1 MSENKSSIS
10 SLRQTVYSLLEN
22 LQVLEAISIVRN
34 MLLQVG
40 LSNYLN
46 SLEKDRETFKYLLH
60 YLVEGYPDGTRNK
73 MIATI
78 SERLRTLADLA
89 VRADKGKDSSD
100 YYYSVL
106 RFSSFK
112 KDNFSSLLSEYSQVT
127 SELALYEAGG
137 NEERTLVKNKENLQE
152 RIFNLALT
160 SLGEDNGFANIRT
173 YLESPYADRT
183 LTLLVISAST
193 LSLLMYYDK
202 SKFDCL
208 LDVFENSD
216 EDSVSARALVGIVL
230 TLCTYH
236 DRIMQDSEVC
246 ARLELW
252 KDNSTFRNRL
262 IHTLR
267 MLIGTRDTERIAS
280 KIKDE
285 VIPDLMKLR
294 PELMDKF
301 KGIDPSQIDPE
312 DMHNN
317 PEWEEILEKS
327 GLSAKMQELN
337 EMQNDGADLMMVTF
351 SNLKQ
356 FPFFSNA
363 SNWFL
368 PFDVSHSALDIPA
381 NMRSSIDLL
390 ASVGSMICD
399 SDLYSLALALSK
411 MPDMQRNMVMTQ
423 LQLQQQ
429 QMNDIRVS
437 EELKESELLF
447 KNEVQKSVRDLYR
460 FFKLFRKKE
469 GFFDPF
475 SEPLKFY
482 EMPVLGTFLLDKEV
496 LEIVSEFYFKR
507 GFYKDALPVLLL
519 QADMLE
525 HDATLWEK
533 IGFCY
538 QSTGNFFKALEAY
551 EKASLLKTPGIW
563 LLKKLAFVNKV
574 TGRTE
579 DAIKYY
585 SAVLEK
591 EPDNYSVI
599 MNLGNLFLNCNKVE
613 EALHQY
619 YHANYIRQNS
629 PNALR
634 AIAWAELLNSNFIKS
649 KDFYEKVI
657 KIDPKESD
665 YLNLG
670 HVSHMLGTN
679 KEALNYY
686 SLAAEK
692 DEINFKEM
700 FMADLTDL
708 EKIGYSRTEAL
719 LLLEAAMNK

>member
-1 MSENKSSIS
+1 M
-10 SLRQTVYSLLEN
+10 LEN

-34 MLLQVG
+34 MLMQVG
-40 LSNYLN
+40 LTSYLN
-46 SLEKDRETFKYLLH
+46 SLDKDRETFKYLLH
-60 YLVEGYPDGTRNK
+60 YLVEGYPDDSRNK

-78 SERLRTLADLA
+78 SERLRTLADMA
-89 VRADKGKDSSD
+89 VRAEKGKDSSD

-106 RFSSFK
+106 RFSNFR
-112 KDNFSSLLSEYSQVT
+112 KDNFSSLLAEYSQVT
-127 SELALYEAGG
+127 SELSLYEAGG
-137 NEERTLVKNKENLQE
+137 NEESTLIKSKENLQE

-160 SLGEDNGFANIRT
+160 SLGEDNGFTDMRT

-183 LTLLVISAST
+183 LTLLVMSAST

-202 SKFDCL
+202 SKFTSL
-208 LDVFENSD
+208 LDVFENS
-216 EDSVSARALVGIVL
+216 EVNSIAARALVGIVL

-236 DRIMQDSEVC
+236 DRIRHDSELC
-246 ARLELW
+246 SRLELW
-252 KDNSTFRNRL
+252 KDKPSYRKRL

-285 VIPDLMKLR
+285 VIPDLIKLR
-294 PELMDKF
+294 PEIMDKF

-312 DMHNN
+312 EMHNN
-317 PEWEEILEKS
+317 PEWEELLEKS
-327 GLSAKMQELN
+327 GLTAKMQELN

-356 FPFFSNA
+356 FPFFSEA

-368 PFDVSHSALDIPA
+368 PFDTSHSALDIPE
-381 NMRSSIDLL
+381 NMRASVDLL
-390 ASVGSMICD
+390 ASAGNMICD

-411 MPDMQRNMVMTQ
+411 MPEMQRNMVMSQ

-429 QMNDIRVS
+429 QMSEERLS
-437 EELKESELLF
+437 EELKVSEISF
-447 KNEVQKSVRDLYR
+447 KNEVQKTVRDLYR
-460 FFKLFRKKE
+460 FIKLFRKKE
-469 GFFDPF
+469 GFIDPF
-475 SEPLKFY
+475 RNSLKFY
-482 EMPVLGTFLLDKEV
+482 EMPVLGDLLLDREV

-507 GFYKDALPVLLL
+507 GFYKDALPILLL
-519 QADMLE
+519 QANQLE
-525 HDATLWEK
+525 QDATLWEK

-538 QSTGNFFKALEAY
+538 QSTGNFLSALEAY

-574 TGRTE
+574 AGRTE

-599 MNLGNLFLNCNKVE
+599 MNLGNLFLNCSKVE
-613 EALHQY
+613 EALQQF
-619 YHANYIRQNS
+619 YHANYLRQDS

-634 AIAWAELLNSNFIKS
+634 GIAWAELLNSNFTKS
-649 KDFYEKVI
+649 KDFYERVI
-657 KIDPKESD
+657 AIDPKESD

-670 HVSHMLGTN
+670 HVTHMLGIN
-679 KEALNYY
+679 KEAFNYY

-692 DEINFKEM
+692 DDINFKKT
-700 FMADLTDL
+700 FLADIPDL
-708 EKIGYSRTEAL
+708 EKIGYSRTDAL
-719 LLLEAAMNK
+719 LLLEAALNK